1 MDHAL
6 SCLNGGYI
14 HRRHDRIRDL
24 FARIL
29 NDVAHGVQTEPHLQ
43 QLTGEVLPEGSNR
56 DEGARLDIVA
66 RGFWQECEMA
76 FFDVR
81 IFNPF
86 AKSHLR
92 SSLETVFKHNETLK
106 KNEYNERVIQVE
118 HGSFTP
124 IVLSAMGGFSV
135 ETSRFVS
142 RLVEKVADKKDIET
156 SVVANYIR
164 SKISFE
170 LIRSQVACIRGSRS
184 LKKVNIDTNEME
196 VVECAARMRSG

>member
-1 MDHAL
+1 
-6 SCLNGGYI
+6 
-14 HRRHDRIRDL
+14 
-24 FARIL
+24 
-29 NDVAHGVQTEPHLQ
+29 
-43 QLTGEVLPEGSNR
+43 
-56 DEGARLDIVA
+56 
-66 RGFWQECEMA
+66 MA

-92 SSLETVFKHNETLK
+92 SSLETVFKHNETVK
-106 KNEYNERVIQVE
+106 KNQYNERVIQVE

-196 VVECAARMRSG
+196 VVECAARMRTG